1 VPKIEQESVLKVFC
15 IAAACCVF
23 FVPAL
28 AFAKTYSCSFT
39 VPTSAWAPTTV
50 VIEHNP
56 ENDDILVFDEFV
68 KEFVGKPVRG
78 KIAAQSDQKI
88 AFTWNVPAHDGRGNH
103 ATMVMRMAYFKATH
117 KASVSSKIAGY
128 VNQDSAFGTCK
139 VK

>member
-1 VPKIEQESVLKVFC
+1 VTKIDQESVLKAFYF
-15 IAAACCVF
+15 AATCCLLL
-23 FVPAL
+23 VPGS
-28 AFAKTYSCSFT
+28 AFAKTYSCNFT
-39 VPTSAWAPTTV
+39 VPASAWAPTTV
-50 VIEHNP
+50 IVEHDP
-56 ENDDILVFDEFV
+56 ENDDILVSDEFV
-68 KEFVGKPVRG
+68 EEFVGRPVRG

-88 AFTWNVPAHDGRGNH
+88 AFTWSVPAHDGRGNQ